1 MGVGHNAT
9 GQGLRAMRRDGSK
22 VFGEGGRR
30 SATRIATTLQGGRAG
45 RGA

>member
-9 GQGLRAMRRDGSK
+9 GQGLCATRRDASMA
-22 VFGEGGRR
+22 FGEGGRR
-30 SATRIATTLQGGRAG
+30 SATRIATNLQGGRAG